1 MLPRND
7 NSLMERIEQTI
18 LRNLVFN
25 EEYSRKVIPFIQ
37 PNYFDQK
44 TERLIFEE
52 IVQFIVKYGSS
63 ITIEALNIEMENR
76 TDLNETEIKEIRE
89 INSSLN
95 NSPIDNRWL
104 LDTTEKWCRDRA
116 IYLALMESI
125 HIADGKD
132 DKKNRDAIPSIL
144 SDALAV
150 SFDNNIGHD
159 YLNNYE
165 ERYEYYHRKED
176 KIEFDLEYFNKI
188 TKGGLPNKT
197 LNIALAGCVHPE
209 TRVKIRFRKIM
220 WIEKETSIGE
230 IKTLL
235 DNGYEVEVDSPDG
248 YVPVNFFI
256 NKGMYEEYEL
266 LMMGGN
272 KVSCNE
278 SHLFETTEGWISAKE
293 MEQSNLIYKL
303 ITNEGIKIG
312 RVYKNNKQIPIVDIN
327 VNHPNHRYYTNG
339 VSSHNTG
346 VGKSLFMCH
355 FAASVLLQ
363 GRNVLYITM
372 EMAEE
377 KIAERIDANLL
388 NVPIQ
393 QLSELPRS
401 TFETKVT
408 NLAKKTEGT
417 LIIKEYPTASAHSGH
432 FKALLNELSLKK
444 SFRPDIIFID
454 YLNICASSRYKGNSN
469 INSYTFVKAIAEELR
484 GLAVEFNVPI
494 VSATQTTRSGFGSSD
509 VELTDT
515 SESFGLPAT
524 ADLMFALIS
533 TEELEGMGQ
542 IMVKQ
547 LKNRYNDPTIY
558 KRFIVGIDRAKMRL
572 YDCEQTAQKDILDSG
587 QEEEYDYEEK
597 KPKKSFEGFKF

>member
-1 MLPRND
+1 
-7 NSLMERIEQTI
+7 MERIETTI

-25 EEYSRKVIPFIQ
+25 EDYSRKVIPFIQ
-37 PNYFDQK
+37 PDYFEQK
-44 TERLIFEE
+44 TEKVIFEE
-52 IVQFIVKYGSS
+52 IVQFIVKYGSA
-63 ITIEALNIEMENR
+63 ITIEALNIEVENR
-76 TDLNETEIKEIRE
+76 TDLNETEVKEIRE
-89 INSSLN
+89 INASLN
-95 NSPIDNRWL
+95 DAAVEKQWL

-125 HIADGKD
+125 HIADGNN

-159 YLNNYE
+159 YLQNYE
-165 ERYEYYHRKED
+165 ERYEFYHRKED

-197 LNIALAGCVHPE
+197 LNIALAG
-209 TRVKIRFRKIM
+209 
-220 WIEKETSIGE
+220 
-230 IKTLL
+230 
-235 DNGYEVEVDSPDG
+235 
-248 YVPVNFFI
+248 
-256 NKGMYEEYEL
+256 
-266 LMMGGN
+266 
-272 KVSCNE
+272 
-278 SHLFETTEGWISAKE
+278 
-293 MEQSNLIYKL
+293 
-303 ITNEGIKIG
+303 
-312 RVYKNNKQIPIVDIN
+312 
-327 VNHPNHRYYTNG
+327 
-339 VSSHNTG
+339 TG

-355 FAASVLLQ
+355 LASSVLLQ
-363 GRNVLYITM
+363 GRSVLYITL

-377 KIAERIDANLL
+377 RIAERIDANLL

-393 QLSELPRS
+393 QLVDLPRS
-401 TFETKVT
+401 TFENKV
-408 NLAKKTEGT
+408 NSIAKKTQGS
-417 LIIKEYPTASAHSGH
+417 LVIKEYPTASAHSGH
-432 FKALLNELSLKK
+432 FKALLNELALKK

-454 YLNICASSRYKGNSN
+454 YLNICASSRYKSN
-469 INSYTFVKAIAEELR
+469 LSVNSYSYIKAIAEELR

-494 VSATQTTRSGFGSSD
+494 VSATQTTRSGYGSSD

-533 TEELEGMGQ
+533 TEELEQLGQ

-547 LKNRYNDPTIY
+547 LKNRYNDPTIF

-572 YDCEQTAQKDILDSG
+572 YDCEQSAQKDILDSG
-587 QEEEYDYEEK
+587 NEDEYNDNEDK